1 MPDEEIAADVSFFDL
16 GGNSLHATTLTD
28 RLSSA
33 LGVEIRAHQVFAA
46 PTVAELASQIDPAS
60 HESDSTAGPRSAWEV
75 LIPLR
80 SAPRESASATAPL
93 FVVHPA
99 IGLSWAFASLLPHLE
114 PDRPVYGLQHPSLSG
129 QSAPSSLGE
138 LAAYYAEQIQSVA
151 PTGPYHLL
159 GWSLGGI
166 IAQEI
171 AVILQGSGE
180 EVGDLTILDS
190 YVLSDRPDLVTEPS
204 IGELMSE
211 FGITATDSVTAD
223 PTASPD
229 VDDAW
234 HAVRAAGGML
244 AGLSR
249 AEFGT
254 VHRVFEQAGTLA
266 NPWRPRVFHGDITF
280 VSATRAPQPGARAV
294 DGWHPY
300 VDGYIRNID
309 VDCTHARMLLPHNV
323 ADFAYALYPPPRRSA
338 RHRRDDAATTS
349 HRWRYT
355 SRVTPTEDIY

>member
-1 MPDEEIAADVSFFDL
+1 M
-16 GGNSLHATTLTD
+16 
-28 RLSSA
+28 
-33 LGVEIRAHQVFAA
+33 
-46 PTVAELASQIDPAS
+46 
-60 HESDSTAGPRSAWEV
+60 
-75 LIPLR
+75 
-80 SAPRESASATAPL
+80 
-93 FVVHPA
+93 
-99 IGLSWAFASLLPHLE
+99 
-114 PDRPVYGLQHPSLSG
+114 YGLQHPTLSG
-129 QSAPSSLGE
+129 QPAPSSLGE

-151 PTGPYHLL
+151 PTGPYRLL

-180 EVGDLTILDS
+180 VIGDLTILDS

-211 FGITATDSVTAD
+211 FGITTTD

-234 HAVRAAGGML
+234 HAVRSAGGML

-254 VHRVFEQAGTLA
+254 VHRVFEQAGSLA

-280 VSATRAPQPGARAV
+280 VSATRAPQRGARAV
-294 DGWHPY
+294 DGWRPY
-300 VDGYIRNID
+300 VDGHIRNID

-323 ADFAYALYPPPRRSA
+323 VDFAHVLSPQPRRTSRHRIDDAPTA
-338 RHRRDDAATTS
+338 RHRWRHTS
-349 HRWRYT
+349 GVT
-355 SRVTPTEDIY
+355 STEDLN